1 MAYGE
6 DPSPMEL
13 HLKVQTEP
21 MGFGLQVCMS
31 NFAVELNGA
40 QKVRLVDHVGDFFA
54 DLGAHPDPPLGRR
67 KSVVRLGAL
76 RLRVDPEEAMA
87 LLMLLE
93 IFSLSL
99 LDPEL
104 YGDPW
109 PVPDEFEGAEL
120 RGWAHAQVEPIG
132 VESDWPLLQVSCTDP
147 VTLLLPGTEREKGKV
162 DHASQVAL
170 QPLVVSFCFASED
183 VEDLRGMRFQLRDV
197 TCFSSSPSVSSASH
211 LARCETISISLQQQ
225 DLVVLAPHVQL
236 TLHPLELA
244 LVTRHVRRWGTVRQD
259 AAPLWERRSSLSSSF
274 GSCDAGLGSPRDWH
288 VRLQLQ
294 LPELDVQLASNAFP
308 VLCASVN
315 WQTTMELDGQ
325 LLLVRQSCD
334 SLRVADP
341 ISERELVRLQQPSQL
356 VVNVPFDSIKEQVQW
371 RGRLAPSFIS
381 VDCIGL
387 SKILEYLKEL
397 QEVFGMLG
405 LEDVDPILRG
415 SLLSD
420 WENCLQNVDLH
431 VTCSQL
437 NFFLPSSSILN
448 ASGILFSCGA
458 WCSFR
463 QLHGHLA
470 LTKLS
475 ACEATWAELLQLGGT
490 WQTSKD
496 AQILHP
502 CRLKADVDLA
512 LEPPSLTGRVDFS
525 PISVSLKTEH
535 VPLFR
540 RIWHYL
546 HALDGELAG
555 FGEDFDWTSS
565 SSPQKP
571 RSSEYSEGHR
581 TWQARSAEL
590 RQLGEVLQELFP
602 SSLVL
607 ALRHSAHLLKTCRL
621 QLDVE
626 LGAMHLG
633 LVQSSTDAE
642 LCVVLVE
649 DVGFSVDRAAL
660 VAQGF
665 SSPLSAPSP
674 ASSCLSP
681 ARPQGP
687 RRREHLAGHVILSV
701 DITSTEL
708 ARSSTLLE
716 PVCFMFNLFK
726 GIKHQPSTCKVS
738 WVNLNLSSSLIDTL
752 VSLYH
757 DAMERTAGASSPS
770 PSRPDD
776 VVEPERRERLGLL
789 PPTETL
795 EATRAASAADLEAS
809 AAMLVARSSEES
821 LNSQGRSL
829 KRQVSISSRQPQL
842 RVVNLLGQDITL
854 DLLYS
859 ADGRRSKEFPIFSGS
874 SRIVTMPWCGCGAP
888 RAGSGWMAK
897 LQLQQIPDA
906 EVFLHLTA
914 TSAVKSV
921 SAKPSKPSRT
931 QSMSSSFLGSQ
942 MRCYSADTS
951 GSNLDLSYKLTSL
964 PESWILV
971 RTEVGDKLH
980 ELDVHFSSVLFVE
993 NRTALSLSVAPY
1005 GTPPEGFLELPARSE
1020 PQPIP
1025 LAWLAHSSLWL
1036 GVTEELKMP
1045 SLNSSGSS
1053 LSFGAV
1059 LSGNTDPD
1067 KRGWM
1072 RAQRRRGILQ
1082 PMIGK
1087 TTWQAIRR
1095 YRSMVANDYFLRSR
1109 MLHLSD
1115 RMGESCAS
1123 LCATV
1128 CGVSADLQASL
1139 QALIFSV
1146 ALEPAAQICNRLPC
1160 PMTLASLD
1168 GPLVIPPG
1176 EDVDIV
1182 KPSQLHITL
1191 EVAPCTGAVDEEP
1204 LTLHLETPLW
1214 ADRLP
1219 REKHQKRLHFSEVNV
1234 QGKEADQIAKL
1245 MVSLETEPGLTMSEY
1260 WSPLQV
1266 RQYSPRSLRL
1276 VFFTQYWLL
1285 NRRSDCRVCLPQ
1297 PELGA
1302 TRATGVAKF
1311 ASRRPAGS
1319 VDSSKRLALM
1329 QYDCNTLR
1337 MVSESLVRRG
1347 KIRVGLCDQRYNA
1360 NGESLVPVTEP
1371 IRINQPTAG
1380 SATAPRSAF
1389 NPVQRCFGYTV
1400 RPAPLPF
1407 HRTLLVEV
1415 VRRYTLLN
1423 HKEHVLY
1430 CFEKDT
1436 STSFVAL
1443 SANGSAAFDPQRSG
1457 PRAVAISGVAPQSAM
1472 LELLERRPRASTV
1485 PPDRREHGRD
1495 PPGRRSVTWAT
1506 ENWSEGEADVE
1517 LGRCEDTEQQDFSS
1531 APFVLESSRRS
1542 FQLMHLCDLSHWS
1555 AHALSASSSLARA
1568 EPLRPEPLPAPSGIG
1583 WAWCLTQVDTLVEQ
1597 SSVVVRFSEPLRP
1610 QFRILNRTGH
1620 GLGLRQDCD
1629 RAPGFELAPEH
1640 RMSFCWFQP
1649 EGPLKLRLRLGAQEI
1664 SYDVGTVQ
1672 EHSPPLRV
1680 ERPAGGTG
1688 SAHGD
1693 VSAFVG
1699 VVREEFLVQTKVVRG
1714 SREVHIHPHCLLK
1727 NAKGH
1732 ALLVRSGHKNTE
1744 MVVPHEGSVCLQR
1757 ESKASEQVVLEIAT
1771 CVPGSS
1777 AHWSAPIMLTKSL
1790 AGQRGFVRHMK
1801 SGGSGMTSVF
1811 EITMVD
1817 VKKDPISDFLVVELR
1832 PYVKAN
1838 CPYFFENVSQQ
1849 VCSVSQLEGP
1859 DAGAPLDLFPGESAP
1874 FVPVGALICG
1884 QGTFPVRLAV
1894 LGAEDEIRYSTVI
1907 DIELP
1912 QEAVFGA
1919 MRVKVLKERPRH
1931 IVIRDAEIKPRKNS
1945 KGLKHHLPP
1954 FVFLQRMLG
1963 SKKPKPKPRPSPT
1976 ARHLSPRRKTRMIS
1990 PGLSPRRRRPTLP
2003 LQMLAGTP
2011 RLTAMPSTRSLT
2023 SRISKLRRSSLGI
2036 FWTIQG
2042 RKRCQRLRGTVLE
2055 LYAQGAGVTL
2065 VDSTSLNEVAYF
2077 CADSLVVDMVK
2088 YEGAQRALE
2097 IKLGSLQLDVHDN
2110 SAGWRSNVMVRPK
2123 RSRLPARVREGRP
2136 FLDISATWLALERGA
2151 GFAAHLEVENL
2162 KIEMQPLELRLDTL
2176 SCFQL
2181 AIFGLD
2187 LLRRAEP
2194 LLAALPM
2201 FGHLRRQLKTRWR
2214 SDGEELL
2221 VASQG
2226 DGHDPVVGEPPCP
2239 EYDDFDVPTPVF
2251 IKELLV
2257 RRIQLFV
2264 SVRFNGK
2271 ASASGNCSSEALQA
2285 VDIVLR
2291 KLIPFD
2297 VSQARLS
2304 LGPFF
2309 RRRPGAP
2316 APKGCRLFRML
2327 LLGEQQSDAL
2337 LADEF
2342 LPHGFHELFSEAS
2355 SAAGD
2360 AVLRQI
2366 PQFVG
2371 AQRLLGSPAHL
2382 WTELTQALHLAVFG
2396 LCSCSPW
2403 LLIAALLTVIAAV
2416 LESVEGIFM
2425 IIAKQLGIYLTNM
2438 IRLT

>member
-1 MAYGE
+1 MEGRGREVGARGLVPTLRIRRGMSESMFETSQTSLGGRSSVKHWESRYGLSRSVWNGSRRVWDDGHQLDSAMNMLEKDFEWRRDPNSDPRAFDPRAVPRGPRPERGTFALLTVIGTFDQILIYAAGAPLLTSHAVTASELEAAAVGFGRGAETDRGGRGHCFLLDATVVWLTWHGDQVIPIWFPAFIVGLMAIIEACYETYE

-13 HLKVQTEP
+13 HLKAREKGSIWIEWMLIFKVMAWRNGEDQPGIIREP
-21 MGFGLQVCMS
+21 HPVKGFLAEAEAPSVKVCMS

-40 QKVRLVDHVGDFFA
+40 QKVENAREVENFVAKNVGDFFA
-54 DLGAHPDPPLGRR
+54 DLGPDGMGQLADSWVPFVFESTQRSGEVMG
-67 KSVVRLGAL
+67 SVVSKFKTTPAVPLVVAMEL
-76 RLRVDPEEAMA
+76 TEEAMA

-104 YGDPW
+104 Q
-109 PVPDEFEGAEL
+109 GASGGLGEAPTAEAGMVIPGPFRMSSRAL
-120 RGWAHAQVEPIG
+120 NCVDGLTRR
-132 VESDWPLLQVSCTDP
+132 QVSCT
-147 VTLLLPGTEREKGKV
+147 VW
-162 DHASQVAL
+162 VAQGL
-170 QPLVVSFCFASED
+170 RTATAD

-980 ELDVHFSSVLFVE
+980 ELDVHFSDLGQLGNLRLKRWTRGEVAAVAPISALFCSAKKGRERAQMRGSVLFVE

-1005 GTPPEGFLELPARSE
+1005 GTPPEGGCWS
-1020 PQPIP
+1020 
-1025 LAWLAHSSLWL
+1025 
-1036 GVTEELKMP
+1036 T
-1045 SLNSSGSS
+1045 
-1053 LSFGAV
+1053 
-1059 LSGNTDPD
+1059 
-1067 KRGWM
+1067 
-1072 RAQRRRGILQ
+1072 
-1082 PMIGK
+1082 GK
-1087 TTWQAIRR
+1087 HRWFW
-1095 YRSMVANDYFLRSR
+1095 S
-1109 MLHLSD
+1109 
-1115 RMGESCAS
+1115 
-1123 LCATV
+1123 
-1128 CGVSADLQASL
+1128 
-1139 QALIFSV
+1139 
-1146 ALEPAAQICNRLPC
+1146 
-1160 PMTLASLD
+1160 
-1168 GPLVIPPG
+1168 
-1176 EDVDIV
+1176 IV
-1182 KPSQLHITL
+1182 
-1191 EVAPCTGAVDEEP
+1191 
-1204 LTLHLETPLW
+1204 
-1214 ADRLP
+1214 
-1219 REKHQKRLHFSEVNV
+1219 
-1234 QGKEADQIAKL
+1234 
-1245 MVSLETEPGLTMSEY
+1245 
-1260 WSPLQV
+1260 
-1266 RQYSPRSLRL
+1266 
-1276 VFFTQYWLL
+1276 
-1285 NRRSDCRVCLPQ
+1285 
-1297 PELGA
+1297 
-1302 TRATGVAKF
+1302 
-1311 ASRRPAGS
+1311 
-1319 VDSSKRLALM
+1319 
-1329 QYDCNTLR
+1329 
-1337 MVSESLVRRG
+1337 
-1347 KIRVGLCDQRYNA
+1347 
-1360 NGESLVPVTEP
+1360 
-1371 IRINQPTAG
+1371 
-1380 SATAPRSAF
+1380 
-1389 NPVQRCFGYTV
+1389 
-1400 RPAPLPF
+1400 
-1407 HRTLLVEV
+1407 
-1415 VRRYTLLN
+1415 
-1423 HKEHVLY
+1423 
-1430 CFEKDT
+1430 
-1436 STSFVAL
+1436 
-1443 SANGSAAFDPQRSG
+1443 
-1457 PRAVAISGVAPQSAM
+1457 
-1472 LELLERRPRASTV
+1472 
-1485 PPDRREHGRD
+1485 
-1495 PPGRRSVTWAT
+1495 
-1506 ENWSEGEADVE
+1506 
-1517 LGRCEDTEQQDFSS
+1517 LGR
-1531 APFVLESSRRS
+1531 
-1542 FQLMHLCDLSHWS
+1542 
-1555 AHALSASSSLARA
+1555 
-1568 EPLRPEPLPAPSGIG
+1568 
-1583 WAWCLTQVDTLVEQ
+1583 
-1597 SSVVVRFSEPLRP
+1597 
-1610 QFRILNRTGH
+1610 
-1620 GLGLRQDCD
+1620 
-1629 RAPGFELAPEH
+1629 
-1640 RMSFCWFQP
+1640 
-1649 EGPLKLRLRLGAQEI
+1649 
-1664 SYDVGTVQ
+1664 
-1672 EHSPPLRV
+1672 
-1680 ERPAGGTG
+1680 
-1688 SAHGD
+1688 
-1693 VSAFVG
+1693 
-1699 VVREEFLVQTKVVRG
+1699 
-1714 SREVHIHPHCLLK
+1714 
-1727 NAKGH
+1727 
-1732 ALLVRSGHKNTE
+1732 
-1744 MVVPHEGSVCLQR
+1744 
-1757 ESKASEQVVLEIAT
+1757 
-1771 CVPGSS
+1771 
-1777 AHWSAPIMLTKSL
+1777 
-1790 AGQRGFVRHMK
+1790 
-1801 SGGSGMTSVF
+1801 
-1811 EITMVD
+1811 
-1817 VKKDPISDFLVVELR
+1817 
-1832 PYVKAN
+1832 
-1838 CPYFFENVSQQ
+1838 
-1849 VCSVSQLEGP
+1849 
-1859 DAGAPLDLFPGESAP
+1859 
-1874 FVPVGALICG
+1874 
-1884 QGTFPVRLAV
+1884 
-1894 LGAEDEIRYSTVI
+1894 
-1907 DIELP
+1907 
-1912 QEAVFGA
+1912 
-1919 MRVKVLKERPRH
+1919 
-1931 IVIRDAEIKPRKNS
+1931 
-1945 KGLKHHLPP
+1945 
-1954 FVFLQRMLG
+1954 
-1963 SKKPKPKPRPSPT
+1963 
-1976 ARHLSPRRKTRMIS
+1976 
-1990 PGLSPRRRRPTLP
+1990 
-2003 LQMLAGTP
+2003 
-2011 RLTAMPSTRSLT
+2011 
-2023 SRISKLRRSSLGI
+2023 
-2036 FWTIQG
+2036 
-2042 RKRCQRLRGTVLE
+2042 
-2055 LYAQGAGVTL
+2055 
-2065 VDSTSLNEVAYF
+2065 
-2077 CADSLVVDMVK
+2077 
-2088 YEGAQRALE
+2088 
-2097 IKLGSLQLDVHDN
+2097 
-2110 SAGWRSNVMVRPK
+2110 
-2123 RSRLPARVREGRP
+2123 
-2136 FLDISATWLALERGA
+2136 
-2151 GFAAHLEVENL
+2151 
-2162 KIEMQPLELRLDTL
+2162 
-2176 SCFQL
+2176 
-2181 AIFGLD
+2181 
-2187 LLRRAEP
+2187 
-2194 LLAALPM
+2194 
-2201 FGHLRRQLKTRWR
+2201 
-2214 SDGEELL
+2214 
-2221 VASQG
+2221 
-2226 DGHDPVVGEPPCP
+2226 
-2239 EYDDFDVPTPVF
+2239 
-2251 IKELLV
+2251 
-2257 RRIQLFV
+2257 
-2264 SVRFNGK
+2264 
-2271 ASASGNCSSEALQA
+2271 
-2285 VDIVLR
+2285 
-2291 KLIPFD
+2291 
-2297 VSQARLS
+2297 
-2304 LGPFF
+2304 
-2309 RRRPGAP
+2309 
-2316 APKGCRLFRML
+2316 
-2327 LLGEQQSDAL
+2327 
-2337 LADEF
+2337 
-2342 LPHGFHELFSEAS
+2342 
-2355 SAAGD
+2355 
-2360 AVLRQI
+2360 
-2366 PQFVG
+2366 
-2371 AQRLLGSPAHL
+2371 
-2382 WTELTQALHLAVFG
+2382 
-2396 LCSCSPW
+2396 
-2403 LLIAALLTVIAAV
+2403 
-2416 LESVEGIFM
+2416 
-2425 IIAKQLGIYLTNM
+2425 
-2438 IRLT
+2438 

>member
-1 MAYGE
+1 MPISVEKTLERREVLNKIYALQTDVPFKDFGAGATKSSTNRTTGE
-6 DPSPMEL
+6 DSVLPSQLDDLLPFASARN
-13 HLKVQTEP
+13 EP
-21 MGFGLQVCMS
+21 LVASIANQEQMDR
-31 NFAVELNGA
+31 
-40 QKVRLVDHVGDFFA
+40 KVRGARKLLRICTEVPVLDEMAEHSTLLGVLSRELRENAKRSYELAVAITGIFLIFA
-54 DLGAHPDPPLGRR
+54 NFSRFHSALSKHQCGE
-67 KSVVRLGAL
+67 VFNMAL
-76 RLRVDPEEAMA
+76 RLCYNLSFDARGRAALTESSVVPRLMHAVQHAGTRKVALKLLYHMTLDPQTRSAVIRSSPHLPSLAMQLARSKEQEPEAVALLAAACLLLAEDSFMAMA
-87 LLMLLE
+87 LRAMKHKNARMLKVLRH
-93 IFSLSL
+93 IASHRASRPIL
-99 LDPEL
+99 LDVMG
-104 YGDPW
+104 GD
-109 PVPDEFEGAEL
+109 
-120 RGWAHAQVEPIG
+120 
-132 VESDWPLLQVSCTDP
+132 SD
-147 VTLLLPGTEREKGKV
+147 
-162 DHASQVAL
+162 
-170 QPLVVSFCFASED
+170 
-183 VEDLRGMRFQLRDV
+183 
-197 TCFSSSPSVSSASH
+197 SSSYAW
-211 LARCETISISLQQQ
+211 LI
-225 DLVVLAPHVQL
+225 
-236 TLHPLELA
+236 
-244 LVTRHVRRWGTVRQD
+244 
-259 AAPLWERRSSLSSSF
+259 
-274 GSCDAGLGSPRDWH
+274 
-288 VRLQLQ
+288 
-294 LPELDVQLASNAFP
+294 
-308 VLCASVN
+308 
-315 WQTTMELDGQ
+315 
-325 LLLVRQSCD
+325 
-334 SLRVADP
+334 
-341 ISERELVRLQQPSQL
+341 
-356 VVNVPFDSIKEQVQW
+356 
-371 RGRLAPSFIS
+371 
-381 VDCIGL
+381 
-387 SKILEYLKEL
+387 
-397 QEVFGMLG
+397 QE
-405 LEDVDPILRG
+405 
-415 SLLSD
+415 
-420 WENCLQNVDLH
+420 
-431 VTCSQL
+431 
-437 NFFLPSSSILN
+437 
-448 ASGILFSCGA
+448 
-458 WCSFR
+458 
-463 QLHGHLA
+463 
-470 LTKLS
+470 KLS
-475 ACEATWAELLQLGGT
+475 ATATDRHDILVEVLGILAALDCSEVPWTELCEAGLLETL
-490 WQTSKD
+490 
-496 AQILHP
+496 P
-502 CRLKADVDLA
+502 RLL
-512 LEPPSLTGRVDFS
+512 
-525 PISVSLKTEH
+525 
-535 VPLFR
+535 
-540 RIWHYL
+540 
-546 HALDGELAG
+546 
-555 FGEDFDWTSS
+555 
-565 SSPQKP
+565 
-571 RSSEYSEGHR
+571 
-581 TWQARSAEL
+581 
-590 RQLGEVLQELFP
+590 
-602 SSLVL
+602 
-607 ALRHSAHLLKTCRL
+607 
-621 QLDVE
+621 
-626 LGAMHLG
+626 M
-633 LVQSSTDAE
+633 
-642 LCVVLVE
+642 
-649 DVGFSVDRAAL
+649 VGFA
-660 VAQGF
+660 
-665 SSPLSAPSP
+665 
-674 ASSCLSP
+674 
-681 ARPQGP
+681 
-687 RRREHLAGHVILSV
+687 E
-701 DITSTEL
+701 
-708 ARSSTLLE
+708 
-716 PVCFMFNLFK
+716 
-726 GIKHQPSTCKVS
+726 
-738 WVNLNLSSSLIDTL
+738 
-752 VSLYH
+752 
-757 DAMERTAGASSPS
+757 
-770 PSRPDD
+770 DD
-776 VVEPERRERLGLL
+776 VVLEAVMLLSILALDAAAVLANSKVVALLGDLLAAKSGDPDLLVQLLFLVQVSRRSASSGCTIKSGSLHAPTPARRKDLHLSQAQRIQVGVQKWIHAKKRRAGGDEEGELVAEERRHSSGFAAGVTNPQLEMQEHARTGTNDEDVQCLSGLAK
-789 PPTETL
+789 PPA
-795 EATRAASAADLEAS
+795 ATRAASAADLEAS

-821 LNSQGRSL
+821 LNSQARSL

-993 NRTALSLSVAPY
+993 NRTALSLSVAP
-1005 GTPPEGFLELPARSE
+1005 
-1020 PQPIP
+1020 
-1025 LAWLAHSSLWL
+1025 
-1036 GVTEELKMP
+1036 
-1045 SLNSSGSS
+1045 
-1053 LSFGAV
+1053 
-1059 LSGNTDPD
+1059 
-1067 KRGWM
+1067 
-1072 RAQRRRGILQ
+1072 
-1082 PMIGK
+1082 IGK

-1146 ALEPAAQICNRLPC
+1146 ALEPAAQICNRLPVVQKGQ
-1160 PMTLASLD
+1160 P
-1168 GPLVIPPG
+1168 
-1176 EDVDIV
+1176 
-1182 KPSQLHITL
+1182 
-1191 EVAPCTGAVDEEP
+1191 
-1204 LTLHLETPLW
+1204 
-1214 ADRLP
+1214 DRML
-1219 REKHQKRLHFSEVNV
+1219 L
-1234 QGKEADQIAKL
+1234 
-1245 MVSLETEPGLTMSEY
+1245 
-1260 WSPLQV
+1260 
-1266 RQYSPRSLRL
+1266 LR
-1276 VFFTQYWLL
+1276 
-1285 NRRSDCRVCLPQ
+1285 
-1297 PELGA
+1297 
-1302 TRATGVAKF
+1302 GVAKF

-1371 IRINQPTAG
+1371 IRTADGVVIRGHPRSEEESDRKEAG

-1423 HKEHVLY
+1423 HKE
-1430 CFEKDT
+1430 
-1436 STSFVAL
+1436 
-1443 SANGSAAFDPQRSG
+1443 RS
-1457 PRAVAISGVAPQSAM
+1457 SGVAQ
-1472 LELLERRPRASTV
+1472 
-1485 PPDRREHGRD
+1485 
-1495 PPGRRSVTWAT
+1495 
-1506 ENWSEGEADVE
+1506 
-1517 LGRCEDTEQQDFSS
+1517 
-1531 APFVLESSRRS
+1531 
-1542 FQLMHLCDLSHWS
+1542 
-1555 AHALSASSSLARA
+1555 
-1568 EPLRPEPLPAPSGIG
+1568 
-1583 WAWCLTQVDTLVEQ
+1583 
-1597 SSVVVRFSEPLRP
+1597 VVRFSEPLRP

-1664 SYDVGTVQ
+1664 LGPS
-1672 EHSPPLRV
+1672 
-1680 ERPAGGTG
+1680 RP
-1688 SAHGD
+1688 
-1693 VSAFVG
+1693 
-1699 VVREEFLVQTKVVRG
+1699 K
-1714 SREVHIHPHCLLK
+1714 EVHIHPHCLLK

-1790 AGQRGFVRHMK
+1790 AGQRGF
-1801 SGGSGMTSVF
+1801 
-1811 EITMVD
+1811 
-1817 VKKDPISDFLVVELR
+1817 
-1832 PYVKAN
+1832 
-1838 CPYFFENVSQQ
+1838 
-1849 VCSVSQLEGP
+1849 

-1912 QEAVFGA
+1912 QEVVFGA

-2023 SRISKLRRSSLGI
+2023 SRISKLRRLLQSRSSLGI

-2151 GFAAHLEVENL
+2151 GFAAHLE
-2162 KIEMQPLELRLDTL
+2162 
-2176 SCFQL
+2176 L

-2214 SDGEELL
+2214 SD
-2221 VASQG
+2221 
-2226 DGHDPVVGEPPCP
+2226 DRC

-2291 KLIPFD
+2291 
-2297 VSQARLS
+2297 
-2304 LGPFF
+2304 
-2309 RRRPGAP
+2309 AP
-2316 APKGCRLFRML
+2316 
-2327 LLGEQQSDAL
+2327 SV
-2337 LADEF
+2337 
-2342 LPHGFHELFSEAS
+2342 LP
-2355 SAAGD
+2355 
-2360 AVLRQI
+2360 Q
-2366 PQFVG
+2366 
-2371 AQRLLGSPAHL
+2371 
-2382 WTELTQALHLAVFG
+2382 
-2396 LCSCSPW
+2396 
-2403 LLIAALLTVIAAV
+2403 
-2416 LESVEGIFM
+2416 
-2425 IIAKQLGIYLTNM
+2425 
-2438 IRLT
+2438 